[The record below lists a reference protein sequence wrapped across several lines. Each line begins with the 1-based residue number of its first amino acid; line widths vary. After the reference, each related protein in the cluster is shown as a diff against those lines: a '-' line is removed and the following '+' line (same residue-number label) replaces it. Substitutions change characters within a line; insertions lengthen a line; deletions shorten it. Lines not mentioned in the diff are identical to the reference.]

1 MRISDWSSDV
11 CSSDLLVVEPGPQ
24 LALLAASEGAGAAR
38 SLGPLDESEGLQH
51 GVVEVGGD
59 LGALLGADALATL
72 DAKVAT
78 EAEDPRADQ
87 ETDADAGGHDREA
100 DVADL
105 LGHAAGREEEIGRA
119 HV

>member
-72 DAKVAT
+72 DAQVAT
-78 EAEDPRADQ
+78 EAEDPRAEQ
-87 ETDADAGGHDREA
+87 ETDADAGDRKST
-100 DVADL
+100 
-105 LGHAAGREEEIGRA
+105 RRNSSY
-119 HV
+119 